1 MTSTDSRAR
10 ARTRTRH
17 GQARRKIALIT
28 GSSRGIGR
36 GIALE
41 FAREGAHIVVNYRR
55 DAAAADATVHAIEE
69 LGSSA
74 AGVAGRRQRVGR
86 GGDAWSVRLLQ
97 HFGHLDIVVANSGI
111 ASRVAPLWDLDVD
124 HWHKVI
130 NINLHGVFYTCR
142 ATVGHLVERQR
153 GNVILISS
161 IGADVCG
168 PMGAPYYVA
177 KAGVNAL
184 TKSLA
189 KECAPAGVRVNCI
202 APGLVATDM
211 GDRMMKFY
219 GEALLAASRW
229 AAPANRKTSAKPP
242 CISPATTPASSPA
255 RSCASTAARGC
266 EMRAVSVSMAA
277 PVGRYALS
285 QDSTAAAALES

>member
-1 MTSTDSRAR
+1 MKLD
-10 ARTRTRH
+10 
-17 GQARRKIALIT
+17 GKIALIT

-36 GIALE
+36 GIAME
-41 FAREGAHIVVNYRR
+41 FARQGAHVAVNYRR

-69 LGSSA
+69 LGASA
-74 AGVAGRRQRVGR
+74 RAFQADVSEWAAVQHMVDRV
-86 GGDAWSVRLLQ
+86 VE
-97 HFGHLDIVVANSGI
+97 HFGRIDIVVANSGI

-142 ATVGHLVERQR
+142 ATVGHLVQR
-153 GNVILISS
+153 RSGNVILISS

-211 GDRMMKFY
+211 GERMMKFY
-219 GEALLAASRW
+219 G
-229 AAPANRKTSAKPP
+229 
-242 CISPATTPASSPA
+242 
-255 RSCASTAARGC
+255 
-266 EMRAVSVSMAA
+266 
-277 PVGRYALS
+277 
-285 QDSTAAAALES
+285 AALVNGIPLGRAGQPEDIGKAAVYLASDDASFVTGKILRVDGGAWM